1 MREELVDGELLK
13 GIGEPADQALADAA
27 RLMRRTYTLDRW
39 LNKGRSR
46 APVAVVIETD
56 MHAKRSRRLVFKVI
70 ASDPA
75 QPGDPAEYTR
85 HRAAYAEAPEDFR
98 RHLTVPEDAPIRV
111 GDGQWI
117 TFQSI
122 AGDATE
128 LTVLLNSMLRVR
140 GQMPVVACDSRT
152 FAGAC
157 GVVVASVLHEW
168 NGLPQVM
175 RTRQTVDE
183 FLRHHVH
190 GQLEPGGRLHALSQR
205 HPGTTIELPGE
216 QQPLPNPVALA
227 RGEYFG
233 SQQIVRTIVGRTH
246 GDLHTDN
253 VLVKTRPQI
262 DPRAFSLIDL
272 ANYESSGPL
281 TRDPVHLVLYI
292 LARRMDTISDHQ
304 KIALIESLI
313 DPQGTDPA
321 LLPPWLHSVIERVEE
336 AAAAWLAGSGLE
348 PEWRQQRLLSL
359 VGCGLLFLGRTST
372 SPHDHEWFL
381 RLAARAA
388 AAYAALNGTGLNGTG
403 LADGADAVAP
413 TDRADLRIGWRRLPA
428 NLSVTWLADMRGQ
441 PRRTAPGTVEVHVIP
456 VDRDLQVPAHR
467 LLAIDEELAAIG
479 RGTGLSPAADGGLAV
494 QPGGQ
499 RSAWTPLPFDDLGAV
514 LDEDDL
520 TARIAALL
528 SAIAQINTQYT
539 GEVGIAVGVATAGL
553 LAEGR
558 VADLPRTQGGS
569 AERGWTT
576 RRPLRLPARE
586 ALSFTYLDV
595 RPHEVAA
602 ELAARVL
609 MVFRQAQG

>member
-27 RLMRRTYTLDRW
+27 RLMRRTYALDRW
-39 LNKGRSR
+39 LVKGRSR
-46 APVAVVIETD
+46 APVAVVIESD
-56 MHAKRSRRLVFKVI
+56 LHAKRSRRLVFKVI

-85 HRAAYAEAPEDFR
+85 HRAAYAEAPEEFR
-98 RHLTVPEDAPIRV
+98 RHLTVPEDVPIRV

-128 LTVLLNSMLRVR
+128 LTVLLNSMLRVS
-140 GQMPVVACDSRT
+140 GQTPVVACDSRT
-152 FAGAC
+152 FAEAC
-157 GVVVASVLHEW
+157 GAVVAGVLHEW
-168 NGLPQVM
+168 NGLPQVI

-183 FLRHHVH
+183 FLRQHVH

-216 QQPLPNPVALA
+216 EQPLPNPVALA

-233 SQQIVRTIVGRTH
+233 GQQIVRTIVGRSH

-253 VLVKTRPQI
+253 ILVKTRPQI
-262 DPRAFSLIDL
+262 DPHAFSLIDL
-272 ANYESSGPL
+272 AGYESSGPL
-281 TRDPVHLVLYI
+281 TRDPVHLMLYI
-292 LARRMDTISDHQ
+292 LARRMDVISDHQ
-304 KIALIESLI
+304 KTALIESLI

-321 LLPPWLHSVIERVEE
+321 LLPPWLGSVIERVEE

-372 SPHDHEWFL
+372 SPRDHDWFL

-388 AAYAALNGTGLNGTG
+388 AAYAVLNGTGLPGS
-403 LADGADAVAP
+403 ADAAAP

-428 NLSVTWLADMRGQ
+428 DLPATWLADMRGL
-441 PRRTAPGTVEVHVIP
+441 PRRAAPGTVEVHVIP
-456 VDRDLQVPAHR
+456 VDGDLQIPAHR
-467 LLAIDEELAAIG
+467 LLAITEELTAIG
-479 RGTGLSPAADGGLAV
+479 RGAGLSPAAGGGLAV

-514 LDEDDL
+514 LDKDDL

-576 RRPLRLPARE
+576 RRPVRLPARD

-595 RPHEVAA
+595 RPREVAA
-602 ELAARVL
+602 ELAARVITG
-609 MVFRQAQG
+609 FRQARG

>member
-1 MREELVDGELLK
+1 MSEELVDGELLK
-13 GIGEPADQALADAA
+13 GIGEPAGQALVDAA
-27 RLMRRTYTLDRW
+27 RLMRRTYALDRW

-46 APVAVVIETD
+46 APVAVVIERD
-56 MHAKRSRRLVFKVI
+56 LHAKRSRRLVFKVI
-70 ASDPA
+70 VSDPA

-85 HRAAYAEAPEDFR
+85 HRAAYEEAPDEFR
-98 RHLTVPEDAPIRV
+98 RYLTVPEDVPIRV

-140 GQMPVVACDSRT
+140 GQTPIVACDSRT
-152 FAGAC
+152 FAEAC
-157 GVVVASVLHEW
+157 GVVVAGVLHEW
-168 NGLPQVM
+168 NGLPQVIG
-175 RTRQTVDE
+175 TRQTVDE
-183 FLRHHVH
+183 FLRQHVH
-190 GQLEPGGRLHALSQR
+190 GQLEPGGRLHALSRR

-216 QQPLPNPVALA
+216 QQPLANPVALA

-233 SQQIVRTIVGRTH
+233 GQQIVRTIVGRAH

-253 VLVKTRPQI
+253 ILVKTRPRI
-262 DPRAFSLIDL
+262 DPRAFSLIDF
-272 ANYESSGPL
+272 ADYESSGPL
-281 TRDPVHLVLYI
+281 TRDPVHLILYI
-292 LARRMDTISDHQ
+292 LARRMDVISDHQ
-304 KIALIESLI
+304 KTALIESLI

-321 LLPPWLHSVIERVEE
+321 LLPPWLQSVIERVEE

-348 PEWRQQRLLSL
+348 PEWHQQRLLSL

-388 AAYAALNGTGLNGTG
+388 AAYAELNGTG
-403 LADGADAVAP
+403 LAGNADPAAP

-428 NLSVTWLADMRGQ
+428 DLPTTWLADMRGQ
-441 PRRTAPGTVEVHVIP
+441 PRRVAPGTVEVHVVP
-456 VDRDLQVPAHR
+456 VDRDLRIPAHR
-467 LLAIDEELAAIG
+467 LLAITEELTAIG
-479 RGTGLSPAADGGLAV
+479 RSAGLSAAAGGGLGA

-558 VADLPRTQGGS
+558 VADLPRTQGGP

-576 RRPLRLPARE
+576 RRPVRLAARD

-595 RPHEVAA
+595 RPREVAA
-602 ELAARVL
+602 ELAARVITG
-609 MVFRQAQG
+609 FRQGQG